1 MKTKVIQALSRKL
14 NANEPSAGQL
24 RQASVAVILTEPES
38 PSVLLIRRA
47 DQVDDPWSGQ
57 VAFPGG
63 KAQEEDRALKETA
76 IRETREEVSIDLEQD
91 ADFLGYFTPFRTH
104 TGTLDVF
111 PAVFL
116 LKKRVKVHP
125 NEEVSSY
132 LWVKLEELT
141 AEKARLSYRIDV
153 GGRTREAP
161 ALLVDDYVVWGLTH
175 RIISS
180 LFY

>member
-1 MKTKVIQALSRKL
+1 MRIIQALSGKL

-24 RQASVAVILTEPES
+24 RRASVAVTLNDPES
-38 PSVLLIRRA
+38 PNVLLIKRA
-47 DQVDDPWSGQ
+47 DRVDDPWSGQ

-63 KAQEEDRALKETA
+63 KVQEGDRTLKETA
-76 IRETREEVSIDLEQD
+76 IRETREEVGIDLGQD
-91 ADFLGYFTPFRTH
+91 ADFLGYLTPFRTH

-116 LKKRVKVHP
+116 LRKKVEVRP

-132 LWVKLEELT
+132 QWVKLERLT
-141 AEKARLSYRIDV
+141 AEQVRSSYRVDA
-153 GGRTREAP
+153 GGQTRELP
-161 ALLVDDYVVWGLTH
+161 ALLVDGYVVWGLTH

-180 LFY
+180 LLS